1 MVFTIINGSDCF
13 NDSILFFSLII
24 IAMIN
29 LMIAIIKLWPPKY
42 QYFLGNIT
50 QNIIKNNSILM
61 IAIIKNNDSYHK
73 KIIFLMILLMF
84 FRCFYDIFDNILF
97 VDLI

>member
-42 QYFLGNIT
+42 QYFWGNII

-61 IAIIKNNDSYHK
+61 IAIIKKIMIAIIKKNIFND
-73 KIIFLMILLMF
+73 IINVF
-84 FRCFYDIFDNILF
+84 
-97 VDLI
+97 